1 MKVGPENDQRDAE
14 IHLFHWVSGLR
25 ASSQVLLVLTE
36 LLRNRPTV
44 APAIVGFACPNLQLG
59 RQWHAE
65 RPSKL
70 AFPSLVG
77 TAPRTYAPA
86 RGLSE
91 KRAMGMLKS
100 FSVKTGFGFI
110 ACPELQEPFGQDVF
124 LHVKQMGPY
133 AKLLMP
139 GMPVTFAVVLGK
151 ENRPQAHLG
160 REVGPR
166 GLYRGHLGLWNWRHV
181 DLDGLC
187 YVLTLHINLII
198 NVIMIIMGWVWGE
211 VKALLPVRRCA
222 RTIMKVRINFII
234 KDIINMRISMFI
246 KVSIMMIM
254 CTLSLTC
261 HDLGAWSCG
270 CKAWRACCERVARAS
285 AMARVDAFA
294 RPLASGLHGRKFWLW
309 VGRMVGWKRTA

>member
-44 APAIVGFACPNLQLG
+44 APAIVGFACPNLQ
-59 RQWHAE
+59 
-65 RPSKL
+65 L

-166 GLYRGHLGLWNWRHV
+166 GL
-181 DLDGLC
+181 
-187 YVLTLHINLII
+187 
-198 NVIMIIMGWVWGE
+198 
-211 VKALLPVRRCA
+211 
-222 RTIMKVRINFII
+222 
-234 KDIINMRISMFI
+234 
-246 KVSIMMIM
+246 
-254 CTLSLTC
+254 
-261 HDLGAWSCG
+261 
-270 CKAWRACCERVARAS
+270 
-285 AMARVDAFA
+285 
-294 RPLASGLHGRKFWLW
+294 
-309 VGRMVGWKRTA
+309 